1 MDFDTDNIA
10 RIGYLGLLGAAVL
23 MWFVTQNRDSLGK
36 TLQQALIWVFIFMGV
51 IAVVGLWEDIRS
63 STVPSGR
70 MTITDDRIVVPR
82 ARDGHYYLQLQ
93 VNGKPV
99 EFLVDTGASQIV
111 LSLEDAG
118 RIGIDVNDL
127 NYFGRALTANGE
139 VRTAPARL
147 DEVVLGPFEDR
158 DLTAWVNEG
167 EMEQSLLGMEYLQRF
182 STLQISPQSLTLAR

>member
-10 RIGYLGLLGAAVL
+10 RLGYLGLLGAAVL